1 MAGLGTFISVGKS
14 LPQAVER
21 VQRAEELG
29 YDSVY
34 VTHIAGRDSLAVLM
48 AYAAATERIKLGT
61 GVLPIYSRTPVATA
75 QQAATIDEFSGG
87 RMVLG
92 LGISHQVTV
101 EGWYGA
107 KIERPV
113 TAMREYVQAVR
124 AMFTGAD
131 PPANEYFPT
140 QFRFMGYQPRP
151 DLPIYIAALSPNM
164 LQLAGEIADGAML
177 WLCNPSYIESVV
189 VPEVRAGRERAG
201 KSMDGFDVVAA
212 VPSAVTDD
220 REAAYETMRADLVT
234 YWSLPF
240 YRAMIER
247 SGFGSDIA
255 AFDTGIQAG
264 DVEAA
269 KRGISDDFLDSL
281 TAIGTA
287 EEVRA
292 GLARYRD
299 AGATSPCVG
308 PVPRTDFETTLEAAL
323 EAARG

>member
-14 LPQAVER
+14 LAQAVER
-21 VQRAEELG
+21 VKRAEELG

-34 VTHIAGRDSLAVLM
+34 VTHIAARDSLTVLM
-48 AYAAATERIKLGT
+48 AYAAATERIRLGT

-101 EGWYGA
+101 EGWYGT

-113 TAMREYVQAVR
+113 TAMREYVQGVR
-124 AMFTGAD
+124 AMVRGED
-131 PPANEYFPT
+131 PPGSEYFPT

-151 DLPIYIAALSPNM
+151 GLPIYIAALSPNM
-164 LQLAGEIADGAML
+164 LQLAGEIADGVML
-177 WLCNPSYIESVV
+177 WLCNPRYIEDVV

-212 VPSAVTDD
+212 VPSAVIDD
-220 REAAYETMRADLVT
+220 REAAYERMRAELVT

-247 SGFGSDIA
+247 SGFGADIA
-255 AFDTGIQAG
+255 AFDIGLQAG

-269 KRGISDDFLDSL
+269 KRRISDGFLDSL
-281 TAIGTA
+281 TAVGA
-287 EEVRA
+287 ADEVRA
-292 GLARYRD
+292 GVARYRD

-308 PVPRTDFETTLEAAL
+308 PVPRTDFEATL